1 MNFVSI
7 RKKLMFMMGTICAL
21 FGVALAFILFFA
33 IDQSRKAETLQKEI
47 SPLATELKERGDAY
61 QVQLSALRGYL
72 LQHDQVELD
81 KFNEMSKRLED
92 SKDKLLSNPN
102 LSSSVKST
110 MELGSTW
117 RKFIEEKVFTL
128 AKEQKWEEALQV
140 ASSENGTV
148 YKVIGDFTNYSN
160 EQAKLREQSI
170 EKIDQ
175 SALLIEYVI
184 FLSLVVCII
193 VAIILAWWFSG
204 KLVKPI
210 QQIDTKLKEL
220 ASQEGDLT
228 ARLQVNSND
237 EIGAIATS
245 FNKMLENLQHIINR
259 VQKTSVEVQT
269 ASENMLEKTNT
280 SREATLRVQSSMSN
294 LNASIQSQTSSMEES
309 STAMDDMAVSVQRI
323 AESAS
328 SVAEL
333 AVATSEHASDGSTVI
348 QKSVS
353 QMTTIHEAVNAT
365 SEVVERLITHTKYID
380 TAVQSISNIA
390 EQTNLL
396 ALNASIEAAR
406 AGEHG
411 KGFAVVAD
419 EVRKLAEQSQ
429 LAATDINHL
438 LHQIQADTKIANDMM
453 TQGQAEASEGITVIR
468 TAGSSFSEIVN
479 HINKVSTQMQEMS
492 ATAEEMAASS
502 EEMNA
507 ALNNIASIS
516 NEVAAETS
524 QTAHSAGDQ
533 VNKMSIVAN
542 KSSEMK
548 TIVQELEVLVSH
560 FKTNI

>member
-1 MNFVSI
+1 MNFISI
-7 RKKLMFMMGTICAL
+7 RKKLMFMMGMICAL
-21 FGVALAFILFFA
+21 FGIALAFILFFTM
-33 IDQSRKAETLQKEI
+33 DQSHKAETLQKEI

-92 SKDKLLSNPN
+92 TKGQLLSNPN
-102 LSSSVKST
+102 TSQSVKST

-140 ASSENGTV
+140 ASTENGTV
-148 YKVIGDFTNYSN
+148 YKVIGDFTNYTN

-175 SALLIEYVI
+175 SSLRIEYVV
-184 FLSLVVCII
+184 FLSLVICI
-193 VAIILAWWFSG
+193 VTAIILAWWFSG
-204 KLVKPI
+204 KLIKPI

-237 EIGAIATS
+237 EMGAIATS

-280 SREATLRVQSSMSN
+280 SREATIRVQSSMSN
-294 LNASIQSQTSSMEES
+294 LNSSIQSQTSSMEES
-309 STAMDDMAVSVQRI
+309 STAMDDMAISVQRI

-333 AVATSEHASDGSTVI
+333 AVATYEHANDGSTVI

-353 QMTTIHEAVNAT
+353 QMTTIHKAVNAT

-406 AGEHG
+406 AGEQG

-419 EVRKLAEQSQ
+419 EVRKLAEQSKT
-429 LAATDINHL
+429 AAKDINQL
-438 LHQIQADTKIANDMM
+438 LHQIQNDTETASSMM
-453 TQGQAEASEGITVIR
+453 SQGRSEAFEGITVVR
-468 TAGSSFSEIVN
+468 EAGTSFTTIVEQV
-479 HINKVSTQMQEMS
+479 NKVSTQMQDIS
-492 ATAEEMAASS
+492 ATAEEMAASA

-507 ALNNIASIS
+507 SLNNIASIS
-516 NEVAAETS
+516 NEV
-524 QTAHSAGDQ
+524 
-533 VNKMSIVAN
+533 
-542 KSSEMK
+542 SSETAATAQSAEQKVIVMNEMTLTAKQMK
-548 TIVQELEVLVSH
+548 QTVEELDELVSH
-560 FKTNI
+560 FKTE

>member
-1 MNFVSI
+1 MSFMSI
-7 RKKLMFMMGTICAL
+7 RKKLLFMMGTVCAL
-21 FGVALAFILFFA
+21 FGIALAFILFFA
-33 IDQSRKAETLQKEI
+33 IDQTRKAEALQKEI

-81 KFNEMSKRLED
+81 KFHEMSKLLED
-92 SKDKLLSNPN
+92 KKAQLLSNPN
-102 LSSSVKST
+102 VSQSVKDT

-128 AKEQKWEEALQV
+128 AKEQKWDEALQV

-184 FLSLVVCII
+184 FLSLVICIV

-220 ASQEGDLT
+220 SSQEGDLT

-259 VQKTSVEVQT
+259 VQKTSVEVQN

-280 SREATLRVQSSMSN
+280 SLDATIKVQNSMSN

-309 STAMDDMAVSVQRI
+309 STAMDDMSISVQRI

-333 AVATSEHASDGSTVI
+333 AVVTSEHANDGSTVI
-348 QKSVS
+348 QKSIS

-406 AGEHG
+406 AGEQG

-419 EVRKLAEQSQ
+419 EVRKLAEQSKT
-429 LAATDINHL
+429 AATDINQL
-438 LHQIQADTKIANDMM
+438 LHQIQNDTETASSMM
-453 TQGQAEASEGITVIR
+453 SQGRSEAFEGINVIR
-468 TAGSSFSEIVN
+468 EAGSSFTTIVDQV
-479 HINKVSTQMQEMS
+479 NKVSTQIQDIS
-492 ATAEEMAASS
+492 ATAEEMAASA

-507 ALNNIASIS
+507 SLNNIASIS
-516 NEVAAETS
+516 NEV
-524 QTAHSAGDQ
+524 
-533 VNKMSIVAN
+533 
-542 KSSEMK
+542 SSETAATAQSAEQKVVVMNEMALTAKQMK
-548 TIVQELEVLVSH
+548 QTVEELDQLVSH
-560 FKTNI
+560 FKTE

>member
-21 FGVALAFILFFA
+21 FGIALAFILFFA

-117 RKFIEEKVFTL
+117 RKFVEEKVFTL

-160 EQAKLREQSI
+160 EQATLREQSI

-184 FLSLVVCII
+184 FLSLVICI
-193 VAIILAWWFSG
+193 VAAIILAWWFSG

-237 EIGAIATS
+237 EIGAIAAS

-406 AGEHG
+406 AGEQG

-419 EVRKLAEQSQ
+419 EVRKLAEQSKT
-429 LAATDINHL
+429 AATDINQL
-438 LHQIQADTKIANDMM
+438 LHQIQNDTETASSMM
-453 TQGQAEASEGITVIR
+453 SQGRSEAFEGIHVIR
-468 TAGSSFSEIVN
+468 EAGTSFTTIVEQV
-479 HINKVSTQMQEMS
+479 NKVSTQMQDIS
-492 ATAEEMAASS
+492 ATAEEMAASA

-507 ALNNIASIS
+507 SLNNIASIS
-516 NEVAAETS
+516 TEV
-524 QTAHSAGDQ
+524 
-533 VNKMSIVAN
+533 
-542 KSSEMK
+542 SSETAATAQSAEQKVIVMNEMTVTAGKMK
-548 TIVQELEVLVSH
+548 QTVEELDQLVSH
-560 FKTNI
+560 FKTE

>member
-21 FGVALAFILFFA
+21 FGIALAFILFFA

-102 LSSSVKST
+102 ASSSVKST

-140 ASSENGTV
+140 ASSENGSV

-160 EQAKLREQSI
+160 EQAKLRDQSI

-175 SALLIEYVI
+175 SSLGIEYAV
-184 FLSLVVCII
+184 FLSLVICIV

-237 EIGAIATS
+237 EIGAIAAS

-259 VQKTSVEVQT
+259 VQKTSVEVQN

-280 SREATLRVQSSMSN
+280 SREATIRVQSSMSN

-406 AGEHG
+406 AGEQG

-419 EVRKLAEQSQ
+419 EVRKLAEQSKT
-429 LAATDINHL
+429 AATDINQL
-438 LHQIQADTKIANDMM
+438 LHQIQNDTETASSMM
-453 TQGQAEASEGITVIR
+453 SQGRSEAFEGINVIR
-468 TAGSSFSEIVN
+468 EAGTSFSTIVEQV
-479 HINKVSTQMQEMS
+479 NKVSTQMQDIS
-492 ATAEEMAASS
+492 ATAEEMAASA

-507 ALNNIASIS
+507 SLNNIASIS
-516 NEVAAETS
+516 TEV
-524 QTAHSAGDQ
+524 
-533 VNKMSIVAN
+533 
-542 KSSEMK
+542 SSETAATAQSAEQKVIVMNEMTVTAGKMK
-548 TIVQELEVLVSH
+548 QTVAELDQLVSH
-560 FKTNI
+560 FKTE

>member
-333 AVATSEHASDGSTVI
+333 AVATSEHASAGSTVI

-406 AGEHG
+406 AGEQG

-419 EVRKLAEQSQ
+419 EVRKLAEQSKT
-429 LAATDINHL
+429 AATDINQL
-438 LHQIQADTKIANDMM
+438 LHQIQNDTETASSMM
-453 TQGQAEASEGITVIR
+453 SQGRSEAFEGINVIR
-468 TAGSSFSEIVN
+468 EAGTSFSTIVEQV
-479 HINKVSTQMQEMS
+479 NKVSTQMQDIS
-492 ATAEEMAASS
+492 ATAEEMAASA

-507 ALNNIASIS
+507 SLNNIASIS
-516 NEVAAETS
+516 TEV
-524 QTAHSAGDQ
+524 
-533 VNKMSIVAN
+533 
-542 KSSEMK
+542 SSETAATAQSAEQKVIVMNEMTVTARKMK
-548 TIVQELEVLVSH
+548 QTVEELDQLVSH
-560 FKTNI
+560 FKTE

>member
-1 MNFVSI
+1 MNFISI
-7 RKKLMFMMGTICAL
+7 RKKLMFMMGMICAL
-21 FGVALAFILFFA
+21 FGIALAFILFFTM
-33 IDQSRKAETLQKEI
+33 DQSHKAETLQKEI

-92 SKDKLLSNPN
+92 TKGQLLSNPN
-102 LSSSVKST
+102 TSQSVKST

-140 ASSENGTV
+140 ASTENGTV
-148 YKVIGDFTNYSN
+148 YKVIGDFTNYTN

-175 SALLIEYVI
+175 SSLRIEYVV
-184 FLSLVVCII
+184 FLSLVICI
-193 VAIILAWWFSG
+193 VTAIILAWWFSG

-280 SREATLRVQSSMSN
+280 SREATIRVQSSMSN
-294 LNASIQSQTSSMEES
+294 LNSSIQSQTSSMEES
-309 STAMDDMAVSVQRI
+309 STAMDDMAISVQRI

-333 AVATSEHASDGSTVI
+333 AVATYEHANDGSTVI

-406 AGEHG
+406 AGEQG

-419 EVRKLAEQSQ
+419 EVRKLAEQSKT
-429 LAATDINHL
+429 AAKDINQL
-438 LHQIQADTKIANDMM
+438 LHQIQNDTETASSMM
-453 TQGQAEASEGITVIR
+453 SQGRSEAIEGITVVR
-468 TAGSSFSEIVN
+468 EAGTSFTTIVEQV
-479 HINKVSTQMQEMS
+479 NKVSTQMQDIS
-492 ATAEEMAASS
+492 ATAEEMAASA

-507 ALNNIASIS
+507 SLNNIASIS
-516 NEVAAETS
+516 NEV
-524 QTAHSAGDQ
+524 
-533 VNKMSIVAN
+533 
-542 KSSEMK
+542 SSETAATAQSAEQKVIVMNEMTLTAKQMK
-548 TIVQELEVLVSH
+548 QTVEELDQLVSH
-560 FKTNI
+560 FKTE

>member
-1 MNFVSI
+1 
-7 RKKLMFMMGTICAL
+7 MGTICAL

-406 AGEHG
+406 AGEQG

-419 EVRKLAEQSQ
+419 EVRKLAEQSKT
-429 LAATDINHL
+429 AATDINQL
-438 LHQIQADTKIANDMM
+438 LHQIQNDTETASSMM
-453 TQGQAEASEGITVIR
+453 SQGRSEAFEGINVIR
-468 TAGSSFSEIVN
+468 EAGTSFSTIVEQV
-479 HINKVSTQMQEMS
+479 NKVSTQMQDIS
-492 ATAEEMAASS
+492 ATAEEMAASA

-507 ALNNIASIS
+507 SLNNIASIS
-516 NEVAAETS
+516 TEV
-524 QTAHSAGDQ
+524 
-533 VNKMSIVAN
+533 
-542 KSSEMK
+542 SSETAATAQSAEQKVIVMNEMTVTARKMK
-548 TIVQELEVLVSH
+548 QTVEELDQLVSH
-560 FKTNI
+560 FKTE

>member
-1 MNFVSI
+1 MNFISI

-21 FGVALAFILFFA
+21 FGIALAFILFFA

-102 LSSSVKST
+102 ISQSVKDT
-110 MELGSTW
+110 MNLGSTW

-140 ASSENGTV
+140 ASTENGSV

-160 EQAKLREQSI
+160 EQAKLRDQSI
-170 EKIDQ
+170 KKIDQ
-175 SALLIEYVI
+175 SSLQIEYVV
-184 FLSLVVCII
+184 FLSLVICII

-210 QQIDTKLKEL
+210 QQIDSKLKEL
-220 ASQEGDLT
+220 SSQEGDLT

-237 EIGAIATS
+237 EIGTIATS

-259 VQKTSVEVQT
+259 VQKTSVEVQN
-269 ASENMLEKTNT
+269 ASENMLEKTNI
-280 SREATLRVQSSMSN
+280 SREATIRVQSSMSS
-294 LNASIQSQTSSMEES
+294 LNANIQSQASSMEES
-309 STAMDDMAVSVQRI
+309 STAMDDMTVSVQRI

-328 SVAEL
+328 SVTEL
-333 AVATSEHASDGSTVI
+333 AVTTSEQANDGSSVI

-353 QMTTIHEAVNAT
+353 QMTTIHDAVNAT

-406 AGEHG
+406 AGEQG

-419 EVRKLAEQSQ
+419 EVRKLAEQSKT
-429 LAATDINHL
+429 AATDINQL
-438 LHQIQADTKIANDMM
+438 LHQIQQDTETASSMM
-453 TQGQAEASEGITVIR
+453 SQGRSEAFEGIHVIR
-468 TAGSSFSEIVN
+468 EAGNSFTTIVEQV
-479 HINKVSTQMQEMS
+479 NKVSTQMQDIS
-492 ATAEEMAASS
+492 ATAEEMAASA

-507 ALNNIASIS
+507 SLNNIASIS
-516 NEVAAETS
+516 TEV
-524 QTAHSAGDQ
+524 
-533 VNKMSIVAN
+533 
-542 KSSEMK
+542 SSETAATAQSAEQKVITMNEMTVTARQMK
-548 TIVQELEVLVSH
+548 QTVQELDQLVSH
-560 FKTNI
+560 FKTE

>member
-21 FGVALAFILFFA
+21 FGIALAFILFFA

-81 KFNEMSKRLED
+81 KFNQMSKRLED

-184 FLSLVVCII
+184 FLSLVICI
-193 VAIILAWWFSG
+193 VAAIILAWWFSG

-333 AVATSEHASDGSTVI
+333 AVATSEHASNGSTVI

-353 QMTTIHEAVNAT
+353 QMTTIHKAVNAT

-419 EVRKLAEQSQ
+419 EVRKLAEQSKT
-429 LAATDINHL
+429 AATDINQL
-438 LHQIQADTKIANDMM
+438 LHQIQNDTETASSMM
-453 TQGQAEASEGITVIR
+453 SQGRSEAFEGINVIR
-468 TAGSSFSEIVN
+468 EAGTSFTTIVEQV
-479 HINKVSTQMQEMS
+479 NKVSTQMQDIS
-492 ATAEEMAASS
+492 ATAEEMAASA

-507 ALNNIASIS
+507 SLNNIASIS
-516 NEVAAETS
+516 TEV
-524 QTAHSAGDQ
+524 
-533 VNKMSIVAN
+533 
-542 KSSEMK
+542 SSETAATAQSAEQKVIVMNEMTVTARKMK
-548 TIVQELEVLVSH
+548 QTVEELDQLVSH
-560 FKTNI
+560 FKTE

>member
-1 MNFVSI
+1 MNFISI

-21 FGVALAFILFFA
+21 FGIALAFILFFA

-102 LSSSVKST
+102 ISQSVKDT
-110 MELGSTW
+110 MNLGSTW

-140 ASSENGTV
+140 ASTENGSV

-160 EQAKLREQSI
+160 EQAKLRDQSI
-170 EKIDQ
+170 KKIDQ
-175 SALLIEYVI
+175 SSLQIEYVV
-184 FLSLVVCII
+184 FLSLVICII

-210 QQIDTKLKEL
+210 QQIDSKLKEL
-220 ASQEGDLT
+220 SSQEGDLT

-259 VQKTSVEVQT
+259 VQKTSVEVQN
-269 ASENMLEKTNT
+269 ASENMLEKTNI
-280 SREATLRVQSSMSN
+280 SREATIRVQSSMSS
-294 LNASIQSQTSSMEES
+294 LNANIQSQASSMEES
-309 STAMDDMAVSVQRI
+309 STAMDDMTVSVQRI

-328 SVAEL
+328 SVTEL
-333 AVATSEHASDGSTVI
+333 AVTTSEQANDGSSVI

-353 QMTTIHEAVNAT
+353 QMTTIHDAVNAT

-406 AGEHG
+406 AGEQG

-419 EVRKLAEQSQ
+419 EVRKLAEQSKT
-429 LAATDINHL
+429 AATDINQL
-438 LHQIQADTKIANDMM
+438 LHQIQQDTETASSMM
-453 TQGQAEASEGITVIR
+453 SQGRSEAFEGIHVIR
-468 TAGSSFSEIVN
+468 EAGNSFTTIVEQV
-479 HINKVSTQMQEMS
+479 NKVSTQMQDIS
-492 ATAEEMAASS
+492 ATAEEMAASA

-507 ALNNIASIS
+507 SLNNIASIS
-516 NEVAAETS
+516 TEVSSETAATAQSAEKKVITMNEMT
-524 QTAHSAGDQ
+524 QTAKQMKQTVEELDQ
-533 VNKMSIVAN
+533 
-542 KSSEMK
+542 
-548 TIVQELEVLVSH
+548 LVSH
-560 FKTNI
+560 FKTE

>member
-1 MNFVSI
+1 
-7 RKKLMFMMGTICAL
+7 
-21 FGVALAFILFFA
+21 
-33 IDQSRKAETLQKEI
+33 
-47 SPLATELKERGDAY
+47 
-61 QVQLSALRGYL
+61 
-72 LQHDQVELD
+72 
-81 KFNEMSKRLED
+81 
-92 SKDKLLSNPN
+92 
-102 LSSSVKST
+102 

-140 ASSENGTV
+140 ASTENGTV

-175 SALLIEYVI
+175 SSLRIEYVV
-184 FLSLVVCII
+184 FLSLVICI
-193 VAIILAWWFSG
+193 VTAIILAWWFSG

-210 QQIDTKLKEL
+210 QQIDIKLKEL

-237 EIGAIATS
+237 EIGAIASS

-280 SREATLRVQSSMSN
+280 SREATIRVQSSMSN
-294 LNASIQSQTSSMEES
+294 LNSSIQSQTSSMEES
-309 STAMDDMAVSVQRI
+309 STAMDDMAISVQRI

-333 AVATSEHASDGSTVI
+333 AVATSEHANDGSTVI

-406 AGEHG
+406 AGEQG

-419 EVRKLAEQSQ
+419 EVRKLAEQSKT
-429 LAATDINHL
+429 AATDINQL
-438 LHQIQADTKIANDMM
+438 LNQIQNDTETASSMM
-453 TQGQAEASEGITVIR
+453 SKGRSEAFEGITVVR
-468 TAGSSFSEIVN
+468 EAGTSFTTIVEQV
-479 HINKVSTQMQEMS
+479 NKVSTQMQDIS
-492 ATAEEMAASS
+492 ATAEEMAASA

-507 ALNNIASIS
+507 SLNNIASIS
-516 NEVAAETS
+516 NEV
-524 QTAHSAGDQ
+524 
-533 VNKMSIVAN
+533 
-542 KSSEMK
+542 SSETAATAQSAEQKVIVMNEMTVTARQMK
-548 TIVQELEVLVSH
+548 QTVEELDQLVSH
-560 FKTNI
+560 FKTE

>member
-1 MNFVSI
+1 
-7 RKKLMFMMGTICAL
+7 MMGTICAL

-117 RKFIEEKVFTL
+117 RKFVEEKVFTL

-170 EKIDQ
+170 EQIDQ
-175 SALLIEYVI
+175 SSLGIEYAV
-184 FLSLVVCII
+184 FLSLVICIV

-406 AGEHG
+406 AGEQG

-419 EVRKLAEQSQ
+419 EVRKLAEQSKT
-429 LAATDINHL
+429 AATDINQL
-438 LHQIQADTKIANDMM
+438 LHQIQNDTETASSMM
-453 TQGQAEASEGITVIR
+453 SQGRSEAFEGINVIR
-468 TAGSSFSEIVN
+468 EAGTSFTTIVEQV
-479 HINKVSTQMQEMS
+479 NKVSTQMQDIS
-492 ATAEEMAASS
+492 ATAEEMAASA

-507 ALNNIASIS
+507 SLNNIASIS
-516 NEVAAETS
+516 TEV
-524 QTAHSAGDQ
+524 
-533 VNKMSIVAN
+533 
-542 KSSEMK
+542 SSETAATAQSAEQKVIVMNEMTVTARKMK
-548 TIVQELEVLVSH
+548 QTVEELDQLVSH
-560 FKTNI
+560 FKTE

>member
-1 MNFVSI
+1 MNFISI
-7 RKKLMFMMGTICAL
+7 RKKLMFMMGMICAL
-21 FGVALAFILFFA
+21 FGIALAFILFFTM
-33 IDQSRKAETLQKEI
+33 DQSHKAETLQKEI

-92 SKDKLLSNPN
+92 TKGQLLSNPN
-102 LSSSVKST
+102 TSQSVKST

-140 ASSENGTV
+140 ASTENGTV

-175 SALLIEYVI
+175 SSLRIEYVV
-184 FLSLVVCII
+184 FLSLVICI
-193 VAIILAWWFSG
+193 VTAIILAWWFSG

-237 EIGAIATS
+237 EIGAIASS

-280 SREATLRVQSSMSN
+280 SREATIRVQSSMSN
-294 LNASIQSQTSSMEES
+294 LNSSIQSQTSSMEES
-309 STAMDDMAVSVQRI
+309 STAMDDMAISVQRI

-333 AVATSEHASDGSTVI
+333 AVATSEHANDGSTVI

-406 AGEHG
+406 AGEQG

-419 EVRKLAEQSQ
+419 EVRKLAEQSKT
-429 LAATDINHL
+429 AAKDINQL
-438 LHQIQADTKIANDMM
+438 LHQIQNDTETASSMM
-453 TQGQAEASEGITVIR
+453 SQGRSEAFEGITVVR
-468 TAGSSFSEIVN
+468 EAGTSFTTIVEQV
-479 HINKVSTQMQEMS
+479 NKVSTQMQDIS
-492 ATAEEMAASS
+492 ATAEEMAASA

-507 ALNNIASIS
+507 SLNNIASIS
-516 NEVAAETS
+516 NEV
-524 QTAHSAGDQ
+524 
-533 VNKMSIVAN
+533 
-542 KSSEMK
+542 SSETAATAQSAEQKVIVMNEMTLTAKQMK
-548 TIVQELEVLVSH
+548 QTVEELDQLVSH
-560 FKTNI
+560 FKTE

>member
-21 FGVALAFILFFA
+21 FGIALTFILFFA

-102 LSSSVKST
+102 ASSSVKST

-140 ASSENGTV
+140 ASSENGSV

-160 EQAKLREQSI
+160 EQAKLRDQSI

-175 SALLIEYVI
+175 SSLGIEYAV
-184 FLSLVVCII
+184 FLSLVICIV

-237 EIGAIATS
+237 EIGAIAAS

-280 SREATLRVQSSMSN
+280 SREATIRVQSSMSN

-406 AGEHG
+406 AGEQG

-419 EVRKLAEQSQ
+419 EVRKLAEQSKT
-429 LAATDINHL
+429 AATDINQL
-438 LHQIQADTKIANDMM
+438 LHQIQNDTETASSMM
-453 TQGQAEASEGITVIR
+453 SQGRSEAFEGINVIR
-468 TAGSSFSEIVN
+468 EAGTSFSTIVEQV
-479 HINKVSTQMQEMS
+479 NKVSTQMQDIS
-492 ATAEEMAASS
+492 ATAEEMAASA

-507 ALNNIASIS
+507 SLNNIASIS
-516 NEVAAETS
+516 TEV
-524 QTAHSAGDQ
+524 
-533 VNKMSIVAN
+533 
-542 KSSEMK
+542 SSETAATAQSAEQKVIVMNEMTVTAGKMK
-548 TIVQELEVLVSH
+548 QTVAELDQLVSH
-560 FKTNI
+560 FKTE

>member
-1 MNFVSI
+1 MNFMSI
-7 RKKLMFMMGTICAL
+7 RKKILFMIGTICAL
-21 FGVALAFILFFA
+21 FGIALAFILFFA
-33 IDQSRKAETLQKEI
+33 VDQSHKAETLQKDI

-81 KFNEMSKRLED
+81 KFHEMSKLLED
-92 SKDKLLSNPN
+92 NKVQLLSNPN
-102 LSSSVKST
+102 VAQSVKDT

-117 RKFIEEKVFTL
+117 RKFVEEKVFSL
-128 AKEQKWEEALQV
+128 AKEQKWEEALQL

-175 SALLIEYVI
+175 SSLLIEYII
-184 FLSLVVCII
+184 FLSLVICII
-193 VAIILAWWFSG
+193 VALILAWWFSG

-210 QQIDTKLKEL
+210 EQIDTKLKEL

-245 FNKMLENLQHIINR
+245 FNNMLENLQHIINR
-259 VQKTSVEVQT
+259 VQKTSMEVQN

-280 SREATLRVQSSMSN
+280 SRDTTIKVQSSMSN

-309 STAMDDMAVSVQRI
+309 STAMDDMALSVQRI

-333 AVATSEHASDGSTVI
+333 AVATSEHANDGSTVI
-348 QKSVS
+348 QKSIS

-380 TAVQSISNIA
+380 AAVQSISNIA

-406 AGEHG
+406 AGEQG

-419 EVRKLAEQSQ
+419 EVRKLAEQSKT
-429 LAATDINHL
+429 AATDINQL
-438 LHQIQADTKIANDMM
+438 LHQIQNDTETASSMM
-453 TQGQAEASEGITVIR
+453 SQGRSEASEGINVIR
-468 TAGSSFSEIVN
+468 EAGSSFTTIVGQVN
-479 HINKVSTQMQEMS
+479 TVSTQIQDIS
-492 ATAEEMAASS
+492 ASA

-507 ALNNIASIS
+507 SLNNIASIS
-516 NEVAAETS
+516 NEV
-524 QTAHSAGDQ
+524 
-533 VNKMSIVAN
+533 
-542 KSSEMK
+542 SSETVATAQFAEQKVIVMNEMTLTAKQMK
-548 TIVQELEVLVSH
+548 QTVGELDQLVSH
-560 FKTNI
+560 FKTE

>member
-1 MNFVSI
+1 MNFISI

-21 FGVALAFILFFA
+21 FGIALAFILFFA
-33 IDQSRKAETLQKEI
+33 IDQSHQAQALQKEI

-102 LSSSVKST
+102 ISQSVKDT
-110 MELGSTW
+110 MESGSTW

-140 ASSENGTV
+140 AYAENGTV

-160 EQAKLREQSI
+160 EQAKLRDQSI

-175 SALLIEYVI
+175 SSLQIEYII
-184 FLSLVVCII
+184 FLSLVICII
-193 VAIILAWWFSG
+193 VAITLAWWFSG

-210 QQIDTKLKEL
+210 QQIDSKLKEL
-220 ASQEGDLT
+220 SSQEGDLT

-237 EIGAIATS
+237 EIGTIATS

-259 VQKTSVEVQT
+259 VQKTSVEVQN
-269 ASENMLEKTNT
+269 ASENMLEKTNI
-280 SREATLRVQSSMSN
+280 SREATIRVQSSMSN
-294 LNASIQSQTSSMEES
+294 LNESIQSQASSMEES

-328 SVAEL
+328 SVTEL
-333 AVATSEHASDGSTVI
+333 AVVTSEQANDGSTVI

-353 QMTTIHEAVNAT
+353 QMTTIHDAVNAT

-406 AGEHG
+406 AGEQG

-419 EVRKLAEQSQ
+419 EVRKLAEQSKT
-429 LAATDINHL
+429 AATDINQL
-438 LHQIQADTKIANDMM
+438 LHQIQQDTETASSMM
-453 TQGQAEASEGITVIR
+453 SQGRSEASEGIHVIR
-468 TAGSSFSEIVN
+468 EAGNSFTTIVEQV
-479 HINKVSTQMQEMS
+479 NKVSTQMQDIS
-492 ATAEEMAASS
+492 ATAEEMAASA

-507 ALNNIASIS
+507 SLNNIASIS
-516 NEVAAETS
+516 TEVSSETAATAQSAEKKVVTMNEMT
-524 QTAHSAGDQ
+524 QTAKQMKQTVEELDQ
-533 VNKMSIVAN
+533 
-542 KSSEMK
+542 
-548 TIVQELEVLVSH
+548 LVSH
-560 FKTNI
+560 FKTE

>member
-21 FGVALAFILFFA
+21 FGIALAFILFFA

-102 LSSSVKST
+102 ASSSVKST

-140 ASSENGTV
+140 ASSENGSV

-160 EQAKLREQSI
+160 EQAKLRDQSI

-175 SALLIEYVI
+175 SSLGIEYAV
-184 FLSLVVCII
+184 FLSLVICIV

-237 EIGAIATS
+237 EIGAIAAS

-280 SREATLRVQSSMSN
+280 SREATIRVQSSMSN

-406 AGEHG
+406 AGEQG

-419 EVRKLAEQSQ
+419 EVRKLAEQSKT
-429 LAATDINHL
+429 AATDINQL
-438 LHQIQADTKIANDMM
+438 LHQIQNDTETASSMM
-453 TQGQAEASEGITVIR
+453 SQGRSEAFEGINVIR
-468 TAGSSFSEIVN
+468 EAGTSFSTIVEQV
-479 HINKVSTQMQEMS
+479 NKVSTQMQDIS
-492 ATAEEMAASS
+492 ATAEEMAASA

-507 ALNNIASIS
+507 SLNNIASIS
-516 NEVAAETS
+516 TEV
-524 QTAHSAGDQ
+524 
-533 VNKMSIVAN
+533 
-542 KSSEMK
+542 SSETAATAQSAEQKVIVMNEMTVTAGKMK
-548 TIVQELEVLVSH
+548 QTVAELDQLVSH
-560 FKTNI
+560 FKTE

>member
-21 FGVALAFILFFA
+21 FGIALAFILFFA

-102 LSSSVKST
+102 ASSSVKST

-117 RKFIEEKVFTL
+117 RKFVEEKVFTL

-184 FLSLVVCII
+184 FLSLVICI
-193 VAIILAWWFSG
+193 VAAIILAWWFSG

-237 EIGAIATS
+237 EIGAIAAS

-280 SREATLRVQSSMSN
+280 SREATVRVQSSMSN

-406 AGEHG
+406 AGEQG

-419 EVRKLAEQSQ
+419 EVRKLAEQSKT
-429 LAATDINHL
+429 AATDINQL
-438 LHQIQADTKIANDMM
+438 LHQIQNDTETASSMM
-453 TQGQAEASEGITVIR
+453 SQGRSEAFEGINVIR
-468 TAGSSFSEIVN
+468 EAGTSFSTIVEQV
-479 HINKVSTQMQEMS
+479 NKVSTQMQDIS
-492 ATAEEMAASS
+492 ATAEEMAASA

-507 ALNNIASIS
+507 SLNNIASIS
-516 NEVAAETS
+516 TEV
-524 QTAHSAGDQ
+524 
-533 VNKMSIVAN
+533 
-542 KSSEMK
+542 SSETAATAQSAEKKVIVMNEMAVTAGKMK
-548 TIVQELEVLVSH
+548 QTVEELDQLVSH
-560 FKTNI
+560 FKTE

>member
-1 MNFVSI
+1 
-7 RKKLMFMMGTICAL
+7 MMGIKSLKSITQMHTI
-21 FGVALAFILFFA
+21 
-33 IDQSRKAETLQKEI
+33 
-47 SPLATELKERGDAY
+47 
-61 QVQLSALRGYL
+61 
-72 LQHDQVELD
+72 
-81 KFNEMSKRLED
+81 N
-92 SKDKLLSNPN
+92 
-102 LSSSVKST
+102 
-110 MELGSTW
+110 
-117 RKFIEEKVFTL
+117 
-128 AKEQKWEEALQV
+128 
-140 ASSENGTV
+140 
-148 YKVIGDFTNYSN
+148 
-160 EQAKLREQSI
+160 
-170 EKIDQ
+170 
-175 SALLIEYVI
+175 
-184 FLSLVVCII
+184 
-193 VAIILAWWFSG
+193 
-204 KLVKPI
+204 
-210 QQIDTKLKEL
+210 
-220 ASQEGDLT
+220 
-228 ARLQVNSND
+228 
-237 EIGAIATS
+237 
-245 FNKMLENLQHIINR
+245 
-259 VQKTSVEVQT
+259 
-269 ASENMLEKTNT
+269 
-280 SREATLRVQSSMSN
+280 
-294 LNASIQSQTSSMEES
+294 
-309 STAMDDMAVSVQRI
+309 
-323 AESAS
+323 
-328 SVAEL
+328 
-333 AVATSEHASDGSTVI
+333 
-348 QKSVS
+348 
-353 QMTTIHEAVNAT
+353 EAVNAT
-365 SEVVERLITHTKYID
+365 SQVVERLITHTNHID
-380 TAVQSISNIA
+380 TALQSISNIA

-560 FKTNI
+560 FKTNA

>member
-21 FGVALAFILFFA
+21 FGIALAFILFFA

-72 LQHDQVELD
+72 LQHDQVEID

-117 RKFIEEKVFTL
+117 RKFVEEKVFTL

-170 EKIDQ
+170 EQIDQ
-175 SALLIEYVI
+175 SSLGIEYAV
-184 FLSLVVCII
+184 FLSLVICII

-220 ASQEGDLT
+220 ASEEGDLT

-237 EIGAIATS
+237 EIGAIAAS

-280 SREATLRVQSSMSN
+280 SREATLRVQRSMSN

-406 AGEHG
+406 AGEQG

-419 EVRKLAEQSQ
+419 EVRKLAEQSKT
-429 LAATDINHL
+429 AATDINQL
-438 LHQIQADTKIANDMM
+438 LHQIQNDTETASSMM
-453 TQGQAEASEGITVIR
+453 SQGRSEAFEGINVIR
-468 TAGSSFSEIVN
+468 EAGTSFTTIVEQV
-479 HINKVSTQMQEMS
+479 NKVSTQMQDIS
-492 ATAEEMAASS
+492 ATAEEMAASA

-507 ALNNIASIS
+507 SLNNIASIS
-516 NEVAAETS
+516 TEV
-524 QTAHSAGDQ
+524 
-533 VNKMSIVAN
+533 
-542 KSSEMK
+542 SSETAATAQSAEQKVIVMNEMTVTARKMK
-548 TIVQELEVLVSH
+548 QTVEELDQLVSH
-560 FKTNI
+560 FKTE

>member
-1 MNFVSI
+1 MNFISI

-21 FGVALAFILFFA
+21 FGIALAFILFFTM
-33 IDQSRKAETLQKEI
+33 DQSRQTEALQKEI
-47 SPLATELKERGDAY
+47 SPLATQLKERGDAY

-81 KFNEMSKRLED
+81 KFNSMSKLLED
-92 SKDKLLSNPN
+92 KKEQLLSNPN
-102 LSSSVKST
+102 LSESVKNT
-110 MELGSTW
+110 MESGSTW
-117 RKFIEEKVFTL
+117 RKFIEEKVFPL

-140 ASSENGTV
+140 AYAENNTV

-160 EQAKLREQSI
+160 EQAKLRDQSI
-170 EKIDQ
+170 KKIDQ
-175 SALLIEYVI
+175 SSLQIEYVV
-184 FLSLVVCII
+184 FLSLIICII

-210 QQIDTKLKEL
+210 QQIDSKLKEL
-220 ASQEGDLT
+220 SSQEGDLT

-237 EIGAIATS
+237 EIGTIATS

-259 VQKTSVEVQT
+259 VQKTSVEVQN
-269 ASENMLEKTNT
+269 ASENMLEKTNI
-280 SREATLRVQSSMSN
+280 SREATIKVQSTMSN
-294 LNASIQSQTSSMEES
+294 LNESIQSQAASMEES

-323 AESAS
+323 AESAT
-328 SVAEL
+328 SVTEL
-333 AVATSEHASDGSTVI
+333 AVATSEQANDGNTVI

-406 AGEHG
+406 AGEQG

-419 EVRKLAEQSQ
+419 EVRKLAEQSKT
-429 LAATDINHL
+429 AATDINQL
-438 LHQIQADTKIANDMM
+438 LHQIQQDSMM
-453 TQGQAEASEGITVIR
+453 SQGRSEASEGIHVIR
-468 TAGSSFSEIVN
+468 EAGNSFTTIVEQV
-479 HINKVSTQMQEMS
+479 NKVSTQMQDIS
-492 ATAEEMAASS
+492 ATAEEMAASA

-507 ALNNIASIS
+507 SLNNIASIS
-516 NEVAAETS
+516 TEVSSETAATAQSAEKKVVTMNEMT
-524 QTAHSAGDQ
+524 QTAKQMKQTVEELDQ
-533 VNKMSIVAN
+533 
-542 KSSEMK
+542 
-548 TIVQELEVLVSH
+548 LVSH
-560 FKTNI
+560 FKTE

>member
-1 MNFVSI
+1 MNFISI
-7 RKKLMFMMGTICAL
+7 RKKLMFMMGMICAL
-21 FGVALAFILFFA
+21 FGIALAFILFFTM
-33 IDQSRKAETLQKEI
+33 DQSHKAETLQKEI

-92 SKDKLLSNPN
+92 TKGQLLSNPN
-102 LSSSVKST
+102 TSQSVKNT
-110 MELGSTW
+110 TELGSTW

-160 EQAKLREQSI
+160 EQAKLREQAI

-175 SALLIEYVI
+175 SSLRIEYVV
-184 FLSLVVCII
+184 FLSLVICI
-193 VAIILAWWFSG
+193 VTAIILAWWFSG

-280 SREATLRVQSSMSN
+280 SREATIRVQSSMSN
-294 LNASIQSQTSSMEES
+294 LNSSIQSQTSSMEES
-309 STAMDDMAVSVQRI
+309 STAMDDMAISVQRI

-333 AVATSEHASDGSTVI
+333 AVATSEHANDGSTVI

-406 AGEHG
+406 AGEQG

-419 EVRKLAEQSQ
+419 EVRKLAEQSKT
-429 LAATDINHL
+429 AAKDINQL
-438 LHQIQADTKIANDMM
+438 LHQIQNDTETASSMM
-453 TQGQAEASEGITVIR
+453 SQGRSEAFEGITVVR
-468 TAGSSFSEIVN
+468 EAGTSFTTIVEQV
-479 HINKVSTQMQEMS
+479 NKVSTQMQDIS
-492 ATAEEMAASS
+492 ATAEEMAASA

-507 ALNNIASIS
+507 SLNNIASIS
-516 NEVAAETS
+516 NEV
-524 QTAHSAGDQ
+524 
-533 VNKMSIVAN
+533 
-542 KSSEMK
+542 SSETAATAQSAEQKVIVMNEMTLTAKQMK
-548 TIVQELEVLVSH
+548 QTVEELDQLVSH
-560 FKTNI
+560 FKTE

>member
-1 MNFVSI
+1 MNFISI
-7 RKKLMFMMGTICAL
+7 RKKLMFMMGMICAL
-21 FGVALAFILFFA
+21 FGIALAFILFFTM
-33 IDQSRKAETLQKEI
+33 DQSHKAETLQKEI

-92 SKDKLLSNPN
+92 TKGQLLSNPN
-102 LSSSVKST
+102 TSQSVKST

-140 ASSENGTV
+140 ASTENGTV
-148 YKVIGDFTNYSN
+148 YKVIGDFTNYTN

-175 SALLIEYVI
+175 SSLRIEYVV
-184 FLSLVVCII
+184 FLSLVICI
-193 VAIILAWWFSG
+193 VTAIILAWWFSG

-237 EIGAIATS
+237 EIGAIASS

-280 SREATLRVQSSMSN
+280 SREATIRVQSSMSN
-294 LNASIQSQTSSMEES
+294 LNSSIQSQTSSMEES
-309 STAMDDMAVSVQRI
+309 STAMDDMAISVQRI

-333 AVATSEHASDGSTVI
+333 AVATSEHANDGSTVI

-406 AGEHG
+406 AGEQG

-419 EVRKLAEQSQ
+419 EVRKLAEQSKT
-429 LAATDINHL
+429 AAKDINQL
-438 LHQIQADTKIANDMM
+438 LHQIQNDTETASSMM
-453 TQGQAEASEGITVIR
+453 SQGRSEAFEGITAVR
-468 TAGSSFSEIVN
+468 EAGTSFTTIVEQV
-479 HINKVSTQMQEMS
+479 NKVSTQMQDIS
-492 ATAEEMAASS
+492 ATAEEMAASA

-507 ALNNIASIS
+507 SLNNIASIS
-516 NEVAAETS
+516 NEV
-524 QTAHSAGDQ
+524 
-533 VNKMSIVAN
+533 
-542 KSSEMK
+542 SSETAATAQSAEQKVIVMNEMTLTAKQMK
-548 TIVQELEVLVSH
+548 QTVEELDQLVSH
-560 FKTNI
+560 FKTE

>member
-21 FGVALAFILFFA
+21 FGIALAFILFFA

-406 AGEHG
+406 AGEQG

-419 EVRKLAEQSQ
+419 EVRKLAEQSKT
-429 LAATDINHL
+429 AATDINQL
-438 LHQIQADTKIANDMM
+438 LHQIQNDTETASSMM
-453 TQGQAEASEGITVIR
+453 SQGRSEAFEGINVIR
-468 TAGSSFSEIVN
+468 EAGTSFTTIVEQV
-479 HINKVSTQMQEMS
+479 NKVSTQMQDIS
-492 ATAEEMAASS
+492 ATAEEMAASA

-507 ALNNIASIS
+507 SLNNIASIS
-516 NEVAAETS
+516 TEV
-524 QTAHSAGDQ
+524 
-533 VNKMSIVAN
+533 
-542 KSSEMK
+542 SSETAATAQSAEQKVIVMNEMAVTAGKMK
-548 TIVQELEVLVSH
+548 QTVEELDQLVSH
-560 FKTNI
+560 FKTE

>member
-128 AKEQKWEEALQV
+128 AKDQKWEEALQV

-406 AGEHG
+406 AGEQG

-419 EVRKLAEQSQ
+419 EVRKLAEQSKT
-429 LAATDINHL
+429 AAKDINQL
-438 LHQIQADTKIANDMM
+438 LHQIQNDTETASSMM
-453 TQGQAEASEGITVIR
+453 SQGRSEAFEGINVIR
-468 TAGSSFSEIVN
+468 EAGTSFTTIVEQV
-479 HINKVSTQMQEMS
+479 NKVSTQMQDIS
-492 ATAEEMAASS
+492 ATAEEMAASA

-507 ALNNIASIS
+507 SLNNIASIS
-516 NEVAAETS
+516 TEV
-524 QTAHSAGDQ
+524 
-533 VNKMSIVAN
+533 
-542 KSSEMK
+542 SSETAATAQSAEQKVIVMNEMAVTARKMK
-548 TIVQELEVLVSH
+548 QTVEELDQLVSH
-560 FKTNI
+560 FKTE

>member
-21 FGVALAFILFFA
+21 FGIALAFILFFA

-81 KFNEMSKRLED
+81 KFNQMSKRLED

-184 FLSLVVCII
+184 FLSLVICI
-193 VAIILAWWFSG
+193 VAAIILAWWFSG

-406 AGEHG
+406 AGEQG

-419 EVRKLAEQSQ
+419 EVRKLAEQSKT
-429 LAATDINHL
+429 AATDINQL
-438 LHQIQADTKIANDMM
+438 LHQIQNDTETASSMM
-453 TQGQAEASEGITVIR
+453 SQGRSEAFEGINVIR
-468 TAGSSFSEIVN
+468 EAGTSFTTIVEQV
-479 HINKVSTQMQEMS
+479 NKVSTQMQDIS
-492 ATAEEMAASS
+492 ATAEEMAASA

-507 ALNNIASIS
+507 SLNNIASIS
-516 NEVAAETS
+516 TEV
-524 QTAHSAGDQ
+524 
-533 VNKMSIVAN
+533 
-542 KSSEMK
+542 SSETAATAQSAEQKVIVMNEMTVTARKMK
-548 TIVQELEVLVSH
+548 QTVEELDQLVSH
-560 FKTNI
+560 FKTE

>member
-21 FGVALAFILFFA
+21 FGIALAFILFFA
-33 IDQSRKAETLQKEI
+33 IDQSRKAEALQKEI

-72 LQHDQVELD
+72 LQHDQAELD
-81 KFNEMSKRLED
+81 KFHEMSKRLED

-102 LSSSVKST
+102 ISQPVKDT
-110 MELGSTW
+110 MQLGSTW
-117 RKFIEEKVFTL
+117 RQFIDDKVVTL

-140 ASSENGTV
+140 ASKENGTV

-175 SALLIEYVI
+175 SSLLIEYVV
-184 FLSLVVCII
+184 FLSLVICIV

-220 ASQEGDLT
+220 SSQEGDLT

-259 VQKTSVEVQT
+259 VQKTSVEVQN

-280 SREATLRVQSSMSN
+280 SRDATIKVQSSMSN

-309 STAMDDMAVSVQRI
+309 STAMDDMAISVQRI

-333 AVATSEHASDGSTVI
+333 AVATYEHANDGSTVI
-348 QKSVS
+348 QKSIS

-406 AGEHG
+406 AGEQG

-419 EVRKLAEQSQ
+419 EVRKLAEQSKT
-429 LAATDINHL
+429 AATDINQL
-438 LHQIQADTKIANDMM
+438 LHQIQNDTETASSMM
-453 TQGQAEASEGITVIR
+453 SQGRSEAFEGINVIR
-468 TAGSSFSEIVN
+468 EAGSSFTTIVGQV
-479 HINKVSTQMQEMS
+479 NKVSTQIQDIS
-492 ATAEEMAASS
+492 ATAEEMAASA

-507 ALNNIASIS
+507 SLNSITSIS
-516 NEVAAETS
+516 NEV
-524 QTAHSAGDQ
+524 
-533 VNKMSIVAN
+533 
-542 KSSEMK
+542 SSETAVTAQSAAQKVIVMNEMTLTAKQMK
-548 TIVQELEVLVSH
+548 QTVEELDELVSH
-560 FKTNI
+560 FKTE

>member
-1 MNFVSI
+1 MNFISI

-21 FGVALAFILFFA
+21 FGIALAFILFFT
-33 IDQSRKAETLQKEI
+33 IDQSRQAQALQKEI

-102 LSSSVKST
+102 VSQSMKNT
-110 MELGSTW
+110 MESGSTW
-117 RKFIEEKVFTL
+117 RKFIEEKVFPL

-140 ASSENGTV
+140 AYAENGTV

-160 EQAKLREQSI
+160 EQAKLRDQSI
-170 EKIDQ
+170 KKIDQ
-175 SALLIEYVI
+175 SSLQIEYVV
-184 FLSLVVCII
+184 FLSLVICII
-193 VAIILAWWFSG
+193 VAITLAWWFSG

-210 QQIDTKLKEL
+210 QQIDSKLKEL
-220 ASQEGDLT
+220 SSQEGDLT

-237 EIGAIATS
+237 EIGTIATS

-259 VQKTSVEVQT
+259 VQKTSVEVQN
-269 ASENMLEKTNT
+269 ASENMLEKTNI
-280 SREATLRVQSSMSN
+280 SREATIKVQSSMSS
-294 LNASIQSQTSSMEES
+294 LNASIQSQTASMEES

-328 SVAEL
+328 SVTEL
-333 AVATSEHASDGSTVI
+333 AVTTSEQANDGSTVI

-353 QMTTIHEAVNAT
+353 QMTTIHDAVHAT

-406 AGEHG
+406 AGEQG

-419 EVRKLAEQSQ
+419 EVRKLAEQSKT
-429 LAATDINHL
+429 AATDINQL
-438 LHQIQADTKIANDMM
+438 LHQIQQDTETASSMM
-453 TQGQAEASEGITVIR
+453 SQGRSEAFEGIHVIR
-468 TAGSSFSEIVN
+468 EAGNSFTTIVEQV
-479 HINKVSTQMQEMS
+479 NKVSTQMQDIS
-492 ATAEEMAASS
+492 ATAEEMAASA

-507 ALNNIASIS
+507 SLNNIASIS
-516 NEVAAETS
+516 TDVSSETAATAQSAEKKVITMNEMT
-524 QTAHSAGDQ
+524 QTARQMKQTVEELDQ
-533 VNKMSIVAN
+533 
-542 KSSEMK
+542 
-548 TIVQELEVLVSH
+548 LVSH
-560 FKTNI
+560 FKTE